1 MTLIGRAVILIDDG
15 CNCVDICAVNSV
27 ASSICSRH
35 DPDVLRQE
43 VAARKRHVQQLRR
56 ELEHMESEMQYAQHG
71 VRALSLYDM
80 SLHIRSIQYID
91 TFSLAA
97 LSSLCSTY
105 NTLTHCH
112 CHCCHFQFMIN
123 WHTVIIVVN
132 IIVISLTLQYFYTSS
147 LSMSLLL
154 LYNTLTHCHCHRV
167 IVNIIAIAFTVQYL
181 HRLSLSLSPLSV
193 YDTLTHCCCHYH
205 CHCFHYD
212 SVSVYCTVRFGGSL
226 WGCVI
231 IIVIALTVQYLH
243 RLSLSWSLLIWY
255 NTLTHCHCHR
265 VIVNFIVT
273 ALTVQYLHRLSLS
286 LSPLSVYDTL
296 THCCCHFQCHCFHR
310 LSLSLS
316 LSQTIRCAVCL
327 SHREYRYVS
336 VTEEVLTDN
345 ELSWWLSF
353 CLLLVDAD
361 FTWRWPSKIV

>member
-1 MTLIGRAVILIDDG
+1 VTLIGRAVILIDDG

-123 WHTVIIVVN
+123 
-132 IIVISLTLQYFYTSS
+132 
-147 LSMSLLL
+147 
-154 LYNTLTHCHCHRV
+154 
-167 IVNIIAIAFTVQYL
+167 
-181 HRLSLSLSPLSV
+181 
-193 YDTLTHCCCHYH
+193 
-205 CHCFHYD
+205 
-212 SVSVYCTVRFGGSL
+212 
-226 WGCVI
+226 
-231 IIVIALTVQYLH
+231 
-243 RLSLSWSLLIWY
+243 
-255 NTLTHCHCHR
+255 
-265 VIVNFIVT
+265 
-273 ALTVQYLHRLSLS
+273 
-286 LSPLSVYDTL
+286 
-296 THCCCHFQCHCFHR
+296 
-310 LSLSLS
+310 
-316 LSQTIRCAVCL
+316 
-327 SHREYRYVS
+327 
-336 VTEEVLTDN
+336 
-345 ELSWWLSF
+345 
-353 CLLLVDAD
+353 
-361 FTWRWPSKIV
+361 